1 MRFIKFFSSK
11 GYQAIALYRLSHKA
25 YIKHMK
31 VIAHIIHN
39 HNLKSTGVDINE
51 SAVIGENVFI
61 PHPVGIV
68 IGGQRVLEMIVP

>member
-1 MRFIKFFSSK
+1 
-11 GYQAIALYRLSHKA
+11 
-25 YIKHMK
+25 MK